1 MSAFGILKKTWLIFF
16 VCGCLVDITRAQS
29 PDSLRQSEVSSRIE
43 RMSNSISVKLDLNS
57 RTQAFVVRN
66 PINSPDLRPNV
77 ATQTDLSVNY
87 RFLSLHVRYAADWL
101 PGNGDD
107 AEKGATR
114 IGGIGTSFVM
124 PHWFHDVS
132 YQRTRGY
139 YLANTSEFITGW
151 KPGDPY
157 VQFPDLVVTN
167 FEGTSGYS
175 FNPGFSLRALTTQTE
190 RQVKSAGS
198 FIPRAVYRYYIAD
211 DRSSLQNPGS
221 QTQRSDN
228 FELLIGAGYH
238 YTYVWRESFYAS
250 VGAQAGVG
258 YYFSKLTIRDQAGS
272 ATSQHENP
280 IGRFDLRLG
289 MGYNGK
295 KFFGGVVAQ
304 GDWAS
309 FKQADGVSTT
319 REYRT
324 VYHFFVGY
332 RFKSPSPIRKF
343 FDGLEE
349 KGRRVL

>member
-16 VCGCLVDITRAQS
+16 LCGCLVDVTRAQS

-57 RTQAFVVRN
+57 RSQQFVIRN
-66 PINSPDLRPNV
+66 PGLSLDLRPNV

-87 RFLSLHVRYAADWL
+87 RFLSFHLRYAADWL

-107 AEKGATR
+107 AEKGPTR
-114 IGGIGTSFVM
+114 VRGMGTSIIL
-124 PHWFHDVS
+124 PHWFHDLS
-132 YQRTRGY
+132 FQRTRGY
-139 YLANTSEFITGW
+139 YLANTSEFVAGW
-151 KPGDPY
+151 QPGDPY
-157 VQFPDLVVTN
+157 EQFPDLVVTS

-198 FIPRAVYRYYIAD
+198 FIPRAVYRYYIVD
-211 DRSSLQNPGS
+211 DRSPIQSPGRK
-221 QTQRSDN
+221 TQRSDN

-238 YTYVWRESFYAS
+238 YTFVWRESFFLSA
-250 VGAQAGVG
+250 GAQAGVG
-258 YYFSKLTIRDQAGS
+258 YIFSKLTTRDQTGS
-272 ATSQHENP
+272 VTDHQSNP
-280 IGRFDLRLG
+280 VGRFDVRLG
-289 MGYNGK
+289 MGYNGR
-295 KFFGGVVAQ
+295 KFFSGVVAQ

-309 FKQADGVSTT
+309 FKQADNESPI

-324 VYHFFVGY
+324 IYHFFVGY